1 MAINIK
7 NLQERI
13 QKKIFSVS
21 PSTPTADLGDIVEA
35 ATLATG
41 SLRQYDSA
49 GLLPSVTS
57 TQAQI
62 AYTKKDNA
70 IKHKSANTT
79 TWKTLT
85 SDAYAAGGA
94 PTPPTYSVQG
104 DTYGWTIGGY
114 PGPANY
120 HNKIQRFAFSP
131 NSSNATD
138 VADMNAT
145 KYAIATGKSATH
157 GLYFGGAAYPGY
169 AQQATVS
176 KFPFASGSNAVA
188 GTDMANNRSNGNRTP
203 VQGDADY
210 AYLVGHGIDGAYSND
225 IVRIVT
231 TVDAVEADV
240 GDMTVPRNSHAN
252 ASSGTHGYTAGGYN
266 WPNTPAENDRK
277 NVIDKFSF
285 AATANATDVGDISG
299 TRNNL
304 IGTSSTSHGY
314 VNGGDNPS
322 QVQQNIIEKYSFSSD
337 GNSTDVGDLT
347 STRRQAN
354 GHSAPDKG
362 FISSGGVSTS
372 AYRYSDIQHY
382 PFASDTNATDGGDLD
397 TAASTAGGTEN

>member
-7 NLQERI
+7 NLEELI
-13 QKKIFSVS
+13 QKKAYAVTS
-21 PSTPTADLGDIVEA
+21 STPTADLGDIVEA
-35 ATLATG
+35 SLLATN
-41 SLRQYDSA
+41 SLREYDSA
-49 GLLPSVTS
+49 GLLPVASTSNEKIAFIGSDKSVRFNNGS
-57 TQAQI
+57 
-62 AYTKKDNA
+62 KWD
-70 IKHKSANTT
+70 S
-79 TWKTLT
+79 LT
-85 SDAYAAGGA
+85 SGAAQAGA
-94 PTPPTYSVQG
+94 VPPTAYVFQG
-104 DTYGWTIGGY
+104 ETYGWTIGGY

-120 HNKIQRFAFSP
+120 HNQIQRFAFTP
-131 NSSNATD
+131 GAGNATD

-145 KYAIATGKSATH
+145 KYTIATGKSATH
-157 GLYFGGAAYPGY
+157 GLYFGGASYPGN

-188 GTDMANNRSNGNRTP
+188 GTDLSANRSSGNRTP

-210 AYLVGHGIDGAYSND
+210 AYLVGHGVNGAYSNE

-231 TVDAVEADV
+231 TVDAAETDV

-252 ASSGTHGYTAGGYN
+252 SSSTTHGYTAGGYN

-277 NVIDKFSF
+277 NVIDKFPF
-285 AATANATDVGDISG
+285 VATANATDVGDISG

-304 IGTSSTSHGY
+304 IGTSSTTHGY

-322 QVQQNIIEKYSFSSD
+322 QVQQNIIEKYAFASD

-347 STRRQAN
+347 TTRRNAN

-362 FISSGGVSTS
+362 FISSGGVSSS
-372 AYRYSDIQHY
+372 AARYADIQSY
-382 PFASDTNATDGGDLD
+382 PFASDTNATDGGDLV
-397 TAASTAGGTEN
+397 TAAGSAGATEN